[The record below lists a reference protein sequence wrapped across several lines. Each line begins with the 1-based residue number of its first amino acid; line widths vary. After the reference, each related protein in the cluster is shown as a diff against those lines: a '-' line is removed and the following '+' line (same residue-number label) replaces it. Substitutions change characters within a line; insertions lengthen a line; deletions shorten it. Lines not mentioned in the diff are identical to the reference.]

1 MIVTSKYAA
10 KQGVTSTSH
19 PACSLRLV
27 LLLSETMVGMTIGL
41 QHEIRHLHQL
51 GHAEC
56 QSIVLGGILAV
67 SGVSH
72 DCNDFRCQ
80 PDL

>member
-1 MIVTSKYAA
+1 MLIAFGA
-10 KQGVTSTSH
+10 
-19 PACSLRLV
+19 SLVRNNGGNDEWAETEESVV
-27 LLLSETMVGMTIGL
+27 LLAAIIRL